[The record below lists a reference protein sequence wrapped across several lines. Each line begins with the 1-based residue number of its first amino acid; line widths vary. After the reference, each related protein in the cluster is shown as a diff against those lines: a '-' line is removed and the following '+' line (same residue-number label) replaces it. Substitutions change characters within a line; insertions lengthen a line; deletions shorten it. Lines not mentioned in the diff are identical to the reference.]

1 MCPCG
6 EPVESRSCIVGD
18 CEIYKE
24 ERDKLDMRE
33 IDERGM
39 GKVGTLLIDIS
50 EVTIAIV
57 RDRWWPHTTKQDGV
71 EICKTLLLN
80 I

>member
-1 MCPCG
+1 
-6 EPVESRSCIVGD
+6 
-18 CEIYKE
+18 
-24 ERDKLDMRE
+24 MRE

-57 RDRWWPHTTKQDGV
+57 RDRWGPHTTKQDGA